1 MFHIE
6 WWLMK
11 YEQLYKDIYFT
22 DIGRSVIVLNSS
34 ETMRYPIHGEPTEK
48 EKVLFLYE
56 NLNKIS
62 ELHKNEMFFR
72 QEITHYKKVLTSN
85 EKLNRWLETNKSI
98 A

>member
-1 MFHIE
+1 
-6 WWLMK
+6 
-11 YEQLYKDIYFT
+11 
-22 DIGRSVIVLNSS
+22 
-34 ETMRYPIHGEPTEK
+34 MRYPIHGEPTEK